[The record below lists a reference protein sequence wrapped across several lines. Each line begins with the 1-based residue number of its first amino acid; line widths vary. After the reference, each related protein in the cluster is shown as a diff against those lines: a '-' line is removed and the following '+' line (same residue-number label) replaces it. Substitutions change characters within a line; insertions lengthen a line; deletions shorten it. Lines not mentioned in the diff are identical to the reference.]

1 MLRSIRADDSKSII
15 GIINLGE
22 TMRNLTLALL
32 LGIIL
37 LSTSANAQLLNNP
50 ESVVYDS
57 ARHCYLVSN
66 WAENSGEIVRIDSN
80 GTQTYFSTALQGQ
93 YQIAGLY
100 IYGDTLLAA
109 AGNAPDAGVAGFS
122 LETGELLYFI
132 VIPGIGL
139 PNDITSDTSGI
150 IYLTDYWG
158 DKLYKIIDRTPY
170 VFMTANLGNPN
181 GIMYDE
187 LYNRLL
193 IVSVTRPGSPILQV
207 ALEDSVLSMVTQTG
221 LSGGDGIAMDDER
234 NVYLCEWTH
243 DRIYTFDSTFTVGP
257 EVFSTGHNDPA
268 DFYFD
273 RVNQVLAVPNFSGNS
288 VDFIPIIPSAIW
300 ETVAV
305 EIPQNITLYQN
316 WPNPFNPF
324 TVIRFHLNEP
334 GFVSLKVYNLL
345 GQEIATL
352 LSGMKTAGTQ
362 TITFNGKDLPSG
374 IYLYRLE
381 TDDFAAQK
389 KMLLLK

>member
-1 MLRSIRADDSKSII
+1 
-15 GIINLGE
+15 
-22 TMRNLTLALL
+22 MRNLTLALL

-150 IYLTDYWG
+150 VYLTDYWG

-193 IVSVTRPGSPILQV
+193 IVSVARPGSPILQV
-207 ALEDSVLSMVTQTG
+207 ALEDSVLSMVVQTG
-221 LSGGDGIAMDDER
+221 LPGGDGIAMDDER
-234 NVYLCEWTH
+234 NVYVCEWTY
-243 DRIYTFDSTFTVGP
+243 DKIYTFDSTFTVGP
-257 EVFSTGHNDPA
+257 EVFSTGHADPA

-288 VDFIPIIPSAIW
+288 VDFIPIIPNAIW

-305 EIPQNITLYQN
+305 DIPQNITLYQN
-316 WPNPFNPF
+316 
-324 TVIRFHLNEP
+324 
-334 GFVSLKVYNLL
+334 
-345 GQEIATL
+345 
-352 LSGMKTAGTQ
+352 
-362 TITFNGKDLPSG
+362 
-374 IYLYRLE
+374 
-381 TDDFAAQK
+381 
-389 KMLLLK
+389 